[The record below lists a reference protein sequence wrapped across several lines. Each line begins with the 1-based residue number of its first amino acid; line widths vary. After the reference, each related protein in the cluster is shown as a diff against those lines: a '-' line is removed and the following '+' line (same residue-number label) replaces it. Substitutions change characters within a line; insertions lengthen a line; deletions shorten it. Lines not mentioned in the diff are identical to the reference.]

1 MSTTAGRQT
10 VSKMTNTVQSFAAG
24 WNRIG
29 SQTSFYVAC
38 LRLIPNALSR
48 YKVETFRAV
57 AQMSLGVG
65 ALAAIGG
72 TVVIVT
78 VLLMSLGALN
88 GLEAHRSLNHV
99 GVDAV
104 GGFFSAYVTT
114 RVSAPLITDIALA
127 ATIGA
132 GATAQLGAMR
142 INEEV
147 DALEVMSINAMA
159 YLASTRVIAGVLVA
173 IPLFCLSAE
182 SAFLTTRIVY
192 VFGFGQPAGVYDHY
206 FTTYLKPQDLVWAML
221 QAVGTALVVMLLHTY
236 YGFNAKGGPSG
247 VGEAVGRAVRASLTV
262 SVATTL
268 MIGMAVYGKSGDF
281 HLAG

>member
-1 MSTTAGRQT
+1 MRAPAQDLWSQISDTFTRFGD
-10 VSKMTNTVQSFAAG
+10 G
-24 WNRIG
+24 WNRAGTQAAFYAKSIG
-29 SQTSFYVAC
+29 
-38 LRLIPNALSR
+38 LIPNALVR
-48 YKVETFRAV
+48 YKVETLRV
-57 AQMSLGVG
+57 MAQTSLGVG

-78 VLLMSLGALN
+78 FLLISLGALN
-88 GLEAHRSLNHV
+88 GLEAHRSLSHV
-99 GVDAV
+99 GADAV

-114 RVSAPLITDIALA
+114 RVSAPLIVNIALA

-147 DALEVMSINAMA
+147 DALEVMSINSMA
-159 YLASTRVIAGVLVA
+159 YLVSTRVISGVLVT

-182 SAFLTTRIVY
+182 AAYLTTRFVY
-192 VFGFGQPAGVYDHY
+192 TFVFGQSAGVYDHY
-206 FTTYLKPQDLVWAML
+206 FETYLKPMDLIWALL

-236 YGFNAKGGPSG
+236 YGFTAKGGPAG
-247 VGEAVGRAVRASLTV
+247 VGEAVGRAVRASLIV

-268 MIGMAVYGKSGDF
+268 MIGMAVYGNTGDF
-281 HLAG
+281 NLSG

>member
-1 MSTTAGRQT
+1 MSIISARQLRPLLANAIQR
-10 VSKMTNTVQSFAAG
+10 VTNE
-24 WNRIG
+24 WNRLG
-29 SQTSFYVAC
+29 SQAAFYAQS
-38 LRLIPNALSR
+38 LALIPNAFRR
-48 YKVETFRAV
+48 YKIETFRV
-57 AQMSLGVG
+57 IAQMSLGVG

-99 GVDAV
+99 GADAV

-114 RVSAPLITDIALA
+114 RVSAPLITNIALA

-147 DALEVMSINAMA
+147 DALEVMSINSLA
-159 YLASTRVIAGVLVA
+159 YLASTRVMAGVLVT
-173 IPLFCLSAE
+173 IPLFCLSSEA
-182 SAFLTTRIVY
+182 AYLTTRVVY
-192 VFGFGQPAGVYDHY
+192 VFGFGQSSGVYDHY
-206 FTTYLKPQDLVWAML
+206 FSTYLKTQDIIWAMF
-221 QAVGTALVVMLLHTY
+221 QAVATALVVMLVHTY
-236 YGFNAKGGPSG
+236 YGFNATGGPAG
-247 VGEAVGRAVRASLTV
+247 VGEAVGRAVRASLIV

-281 HLAG
+281 NLSG